1 MSSSG
6 DGYNEEVADY
16 EASYGDYNLANQDY
30 EDGNENADPTSQE
43 DNLNNETQNESS
55 YDREHQRDGDNMS
68 PQEKYESNEETGNI
82 VDNRSAPISYSSAS
96 KLDDDERYAT
106 NINIT
111 KTNIEGLTLK
121 HWNDI

>member
-6 DGYNEEVADY
+6 DGYNEEGADY

-43 DNLNNETQNESS
+43 DNVNNETQNDESS
-55 YDREHQRDGDNMS
+55 YDREQHDGDNLS
-68 PQEKYESNEETGNI
+68 PQEKYESNEETGAI

-96 KLDDDERYAT
+96 KLDDDERYVPNT
-106 NINIT
+106 NIT
-111 KTNIEGLTLK
+111 QTLK
-121 HWNDI
+121 D